1 MRSVRD
7 ITALTDVPVLVR
19 AALNVPLEGDAVTND
34 YRLRKALPTIRFLSE
49 HGAKV
54 ILISH
59 IGEKGTETL
68 RPVAEAMKVFL
79 PRLAFCPT
87 TIGEEARGA
96 IRKMAPCDVLMLENL
111 RRHVGEVGNDPA
123 FAKELAMLADVF
135 VEDSFD
141 TCHRLHASIVG
152 VPAFL
157 PSYGGLLLE
166 EEVAALSGA
175 LMPVHPALAIIG
187 GAKFAT
193 KESVLETLLAIYDHV
208 AVGGALANDFLVGQG
223 HRIGK
228 SLASGAD
235 TAKIAALLKNP
246 RLVLPLDVRVVPFAV
261 ADATDALQRARVARV
276 EDIAEDEV
284 ILDVGPATEALLAR
298 MAGEAES
305 VLWNGPLGK
314 YESGFRDATNALAR
328 AIASSQA
335 HSVVG
340 GGDTVASIES
350 LGLMPH
356 FSFVS
361 TGGGAMLEFLAHGTL
376 PGIAALESGGL

>member
-7 ITALTDVPVLVR
+7 IPALTDVPVLVR
-19 AALNVPLEGDAVTND
+19 TALNVPLEDGAVTND

-49 HGAKV
+49 HGARV

-59 IGEKGTETL
+59 IGERGTETL
-68 RPVAEAMKVFL
+68 RPVAEAMKIFL

-87 TIGEEARGA
+87 TIGKEARGA
-96 IRKMAPCDVLMLENL
+96 VRALAPGNVLILENL
-111 RRHVGEVGNDPA
+111 RRHTGEVGNDPV
-123 FAKELAMLADVF
+123 FAKELATLADVF

-141 TCHRLHASIVG
+141 TCHRIHASIVG
-152 VPAFL
+152 VPTFL

-166 EEVAALSGA
+166 EEVAALAGA
-175 LMPVHPALAIIG
+175 LMPVHPALAVIG
-187 GAKFAT
+187 GAKFTT
-193 KESVLETLLAIYDHV
+193 KENVLETLLAIYDHV

-235 TAKIAALLKNP
+235 TARITALLENP
-246 RLVLPLDVRVVPFAV
+246 KLTLPLDVRVVPFAAV
-261 ADATDALQRARVARV
+261 DAADALQRVRVTRV

-284 ILDVGPATEALLAR
+284 ILDVGPATETLFAR
-298 MAGEAES
+298 LAGEAES

-314 YESGFRDATNALAR
+314 YESGFRGATNALAR

-350 LGLMPH
+350 LGLMPR

-376 PGIAALESGGL
+376 PGIAALEAGGL